1 VIVVEIV
8 SEKQGQHDHLEVP
21 LGQPVSRE
29 QVVAPKSVAV
39 ESQVDRLE
47 LIPKLAARKATE
59 ATVDRHLIRFHE
71 RIADEP
77 DPDSVIYASLRS
89 GTIVKPVHIQPHDMG
104 RIDLA
109 GPDCLDTSPPL
120 EPQDRVIC
128 HGHLLEMYYKRHKK
142 L

>member
-1 VIVVEIV
+1 MVQDTESVTREPRYTSRCEPRVIVVEIV

-71 RIADEP
+71 RIADLQGQ
-77 DPDSVIYASLRS
+77 IYLSNTDRAGLGGLKETDDR
-89 GTIVKPVHIQPHDMG
+89 KP
-104 RIDLA
+104 A
-109 GPDCLDTSPPL
+109 G
-120 EPQDRVIC
+120 
-128 HGHLLEMYYKRHKK
+128 
-142 L
+142 